1 MSAARLS
8 EQHCSIARTLAIV
21 GERWT
26 LVIMRDVL
34 LGFGGFRELQRRTGA
49 SSNILSDRLKGL
61 VEHGIVERH
70 PVAGQA
76 DAVDYRPTRKGLD
89 LLPVLIALNRWG
101 DVHVPLPEG
110 RPRTWHHL
118 ACDHEA
124 DPRLI
129 CAHCHAPLVPDE
141 VQAAPGPAADDE
153 QRREGRRPPQPV
165 TD

>member
-1 MSAARLS
+1 MPATRLS
-8 EQHCSIARTLAIV
+8 EQHCSIARTLAVV

-61 VEHGIVERH
+61 VEQGIIERH
-70 PVAGQA
+70 PVAGHA

-101 DVHVPLPEG
+101 DVHAPLPEG
-110 RPRTWHHL
+110 RPGSRSRRR
-118 ACDHEA
+118 AG
-124 DPRLI
+124 PGG
-129 CAHCHAPLVPDE
+129 
-141 VQAAPGPAADDE
+141 QAAAATRHRLTCTSARGRVSSPPPLPGGWRAGS
-153 QRREGRRPPQPV
+153 R
-165 TD
+165 